1 MTKTGY
7 NVFYGV
13 QCRDGWVTDP
23 ASTPEGRPE
32 ICTTALP
39 NTVDTSISA
48 GLTRLKREEARHT
61 GGCSLYRI
69 TVERVPRLALWNA
82 LSWVPNAFHA
92 EQLVLV
98 FDKDMRGRHRLIKER
113 LTVLDDTH
121 VQGRVVKYG
130 IDRYTVLDGVWHVS
144 ELRDLPIISVRAYNE
159 DYTVLL
165 GEWNK
170 PGVDWHEL
178 TEDVYDT

>member
-1 MTKTGY
+1 MTKTGH

-13 QCRDGWVTDP
+13 QCRDGWLTDLVS
-23 ASTPEGRPE
+23 ASGDQPG
-32 ICTTALP
+32 ICTATLPDTA
-39 NTVDTSISA
+39 DTSISA

-98 FDKDMRGRHRLIKER
+98 FDKDTHGRHRLIKER

-121 VQGRVVKYG
+121 VRGRVVKFST
-130 IDRYTVLDGVWHVS
+130 DRYAVLDGVWHVS
-144 ELRDLPIISVRAYNE
+144 ELHDLPIVSVRAYNC

-170 PGVDWHEL
+170 PGVDWREL
-178 TEDVYDT
+178 TEAVYDN